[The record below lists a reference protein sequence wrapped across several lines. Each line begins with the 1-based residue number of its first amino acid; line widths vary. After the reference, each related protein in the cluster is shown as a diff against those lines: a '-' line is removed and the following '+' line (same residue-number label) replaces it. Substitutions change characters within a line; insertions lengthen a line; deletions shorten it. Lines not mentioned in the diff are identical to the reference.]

1 MCWPGFAVQWWMRD
15 DLSWDG
21 GMVVI
26 SVFGG
31 LLGTGALDQRTKRL
45 ELKRWELG
53 APSSVSKSE
62 WKEARARARSLITPQ
77 GRKVSDTTF
86 HDR

>member
-1 MCWPGFAVQWWMRD
+1 MCWPGFAVGAVVQWWMKD
-15 DLSWDG
+15 DHSWDG
-21 GMVVI
+21 WMVVI

-31 LLGTGALDQRTKRL
+31 LLGTGALDQRTKRF

-62 WKEARARARSLITPQ
+62 RWRLVREQ
-77 GRKVSDTTF
+77 GL
-86 HDR
+86 